1 MSEDALKH
9 IEQFPCTISTVE
21 LQRGVGTVTFM
32 LLSGDRLFYQ
42 SGKLLCVYS
51 VSEITSSLATYD
63 LVDRCNSGL
72 IADSRLFL
80 DGGISNKIIVYE
92 MQISLSDPLKKV
104 ASIETKNYIR
114 KMIKLGQELVLG
126 EVDGYLQVFDIANYK
141 ITHTQTF
148 AQNISPINEMI
159 AIE

>member
-1 MSEDALKH
+1 M
-9 IEQFPCTISTVE
+9 
-21 LQRGVGTVTFM
+21 
-32 LLSGDRLFYQ
+32 
-42 SGKLLCVYS
+42 YS

-126 EVDGYLQVFDIANYK
+126 EVDGYL
-141 ITHTQTF
+141 
-148 AQNISPINEMI
+148 
-159 AIE
+159 